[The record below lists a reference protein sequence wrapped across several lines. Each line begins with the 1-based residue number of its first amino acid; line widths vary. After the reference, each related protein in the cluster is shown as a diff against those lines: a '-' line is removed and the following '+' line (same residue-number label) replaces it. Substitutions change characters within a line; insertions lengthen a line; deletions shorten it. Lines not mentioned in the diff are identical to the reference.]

1 MKFELRWCDGFA
13 RLNPIPILLQNLLGE
28 VNYNVGTVTDK
39 TYLYSFIII
48 TNCTKKNSVKLNT
61 GYHNKQSMCMAYT
74 VN

>member
-1 MKFELRWCDGFA
+1 M
-13 RLNPIPILLQNLLGE
+13 LGE

-39 TYLYSFIII
+39 TYLYTCIII